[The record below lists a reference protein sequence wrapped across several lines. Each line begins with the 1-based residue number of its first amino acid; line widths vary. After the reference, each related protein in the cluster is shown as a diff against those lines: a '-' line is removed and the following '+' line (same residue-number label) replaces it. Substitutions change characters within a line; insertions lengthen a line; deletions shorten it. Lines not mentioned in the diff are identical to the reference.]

1 MLSKTA
7 LKRSGEYIEVCRS
20 HSKTGINKNR
30 ITPEIRCKI
39 DALAVGE
46 LLTLITW
53 LSGRLIG
60 RLLFTAGVLLR
71 LTLVITLLRPFTY

>member
-1 MLSKTA
+1 M
-7 LKRSGEYIEVCRS
+7 KRI
-20 HSKTGINKNR
+20 I
-30 ITPEIRCKI
+30 PEIRCKI
-39 DALAVGE
+39 EALAVGE

-71 LTLVITLLRPFTY
+71 LTLVVAFLKLSDL

>member
-1 MLSKTA
+1 M
-7 LKRSGEYIEVCRS
+7 KRI
-20 HSKTGINKNR
+20 I
-30 ITPEIRCKI
+30 PEIRCKI
-39 DALAVGE
+39 EALAVGE

-71 LTLVITLLRPFTY
+71 LTLVVTLLRLSDLLGNEIKSHTYFISSYWLKSFITTA